1 MKKLNILSSFRS
13 RKFKYGGYAT
23 LITAIVL
30 VVLIVINLVSG
41 MIPLRLDLTSNK
53 IYSLSE
59 QTYSMLKGLKDD
71 IVIYNIGDPTSASPA
86 VNEIIKRYEGSSK
99 HISMDYIDPVRDPL
113 TAQRYTKD
121 GQQLSV
127 GSIVVENGDVFRII
141 NQDDMYNLSQDTQ
154 QQPQI
159 ESLAI
164 EQRLTSAILYVSGA
178 EAPTAYTL
186 EGHGET
192 ALDAN
197 TQKQMELENFETKGL
212 NLLGL
217 DAVPEDMDL
226 LIINSPQRDLTTEEE
241 EFLNSYLK
249 NQGRAIFLM
258 DVLVNELPNF
268 QALLKSYGVEMQNA
282 LVLEG
287 EQGRYSSS
295 NPLYILP
302 EYVEHAITTPI
313 LSGKLPIV
321 IPGAQG
327 IATLETKRN
336 TLDIKPLLRTSD
348 KAFGRKTDSKAVT
361 MEKDPGDL
369 SGPFDLAVAIE
380 DSVYN
385 LAANKTM
392 LTKLVV
398 IGNSTFLSTGYEGS
412 TNLFLNS
419 LNWIFEREESI
430 TIRPK
435 SIQVQ
440 PLNIN
445 EMKFRVYGGIAVIL
459 IPLIA
464 LILGLVVWLRRRNL

>member
-1 MKKLNILSSFRS
+1 MKKLNILGSFRS
-13 RKFKYGGYAT
+13 KKFKYGGYAT
-23 LITAIVL
+23 LMTAIVL
-30 VVLIVINLVSG
+30 AVLIVINLVAG
-41 MIPLRLDLTSNK
+41 MIPLRIDLTREK

-121 GQQLSV
+121 DQQLGV
-127 GSIVVENGDVFRII
+127 GSIVVENGDVFRTIS
-141 NQDDMYNLSQDTQ
+141 QYDMYNFSQETQ
-154 QQPQI
+154 EPQI

-178 EAPTAYTL
+178 EAPSAYTL

-192 ALDAN
+192 LLDAN
-197 TQKQMELENFETKGL
+197 IQKQMELENFEIKGL

-226 LIINSPQRDLTTEEE
+226 LIINSPQRDLSTEEE
-241 EFLNSYLK
+241 ESLRDYLN

-258 DVLVNELPNF
+258 DVVVNELPNF
-268 QALLKSYGVEMQNA
+268 QALLRSYGVEMQNA
-282 LVLEG
+282 LVIEG
-287 EQGRYSSS
+287 EEGRYIGG
-295 NPLYILP
+295 NPLYVLP
-302 EYVEHAITTPI
+302 EYAEHAITTPI
-313 LSGKLPIV
+313 LTGELPLF
-321 IPGAQG
+321 IPGGQG
-327 IATLETKRN
+327 IVTLETKRN
-336 TLDIKPLLRTSD
+336 TLDVKPLLRTSD
-348 KAFGRKTDSKAVT
+348 KAFGRMATSEVVT
-361 MEKDPGDL
+361 MEKDEADL
-369 SGPFDLAVAIE
+369 PGPFALAVAIE

-385 LAANKTM
+385 LAANKTI

-435 SIQVQ
+435 SIQTQ
-440 PLNIN
+440 PLNIT
-445 EMKFRVYGGIAVIL
+445 EMKFRVYGGISVIL
-459 IPLIA
+459 IPLIV